1 MRDVGFR
8 RHVFCIEGPAAVAFS
23 DAVQYNTDVSQ
34 KGGNYN
40 GKQLQS
46 KQSAAAEYA
55 GVRYSLALCSAFG
68 IFAVI
73 FGAIGKSKAKKFIA
87 EGGQLAGASKVGYI
101 LSKIAFVLGIISLV
115 CYAIIIT
122 ACIASPEFR
131 NALLAEYGF

>member
-1 MRDVGFR
+1 MDR
-8 RHVFCIEGPAAVAFS
+8 RLLFPTRRGIIPM
-23 DAVQYNTDVSQ
+23 YLK
-34 KGGNYN
+34 KGAITMENNYN
-40 GKQLQS
+40 QNNLQ
-46 KQSAAAEYA
+46 QPNTLVF
-55 GVRYSLALCSAFG
+55 GILGLVLCSAFG

-115 CYAIIIT
+115 CYAIIII